1 MSVVYVCAVYV
12 CIQAKVYG
20 CMSACMYDFACA
32 CVCVC
37 VCVCV
42 CRYAMACHAM
52 SCIHVL
58 QCKIMEVMQ
67 CTMTIDCNVMHA
79 SLFGMHVFIN
89 ACMNVCLDSCMV
101 AAAAV
106 VAAVSVAVAFAV
118 LVFLS
123 LCSSSPFV

>member
-1 MSVVYVCAVYV
+1 
-12 CIQAKVYG
+12 
-20 CMSACMYDFACA
+20 
-32 CVCVC
+32 
-37 VCVCV
+37 
-42 CRYAMACHAM
+42 MACHAM

-123 LCSSSPFV
+123 LCSSSPFA